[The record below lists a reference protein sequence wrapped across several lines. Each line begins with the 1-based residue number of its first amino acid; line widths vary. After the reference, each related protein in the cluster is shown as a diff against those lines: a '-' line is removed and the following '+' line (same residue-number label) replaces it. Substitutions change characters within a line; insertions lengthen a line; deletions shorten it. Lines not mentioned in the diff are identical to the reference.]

1 MFNTV
6 AFVMCSLVGI
16 VSFCFGNLTQGTL
29 CLSLSLLN
37 YCGMVEY
44 LQEKA
49 R

>member
-6 AFVMCSLVGI
+6 VFVMCSIIGI
-16 VSFCFGNLTQGTL
+16 ASFCSGNLVQGTL
-29 CLSLSLLN
+29 CISLSLLN

-44 LQEKA
+44 LQGKA

>member
-6 AFVMCSLVGI
+6 VFVMCSLVGI
-16 VSFCFGNLTQGTL
+16 VSLCFGNFLQGTL